1 MMSVSFQLVSLC
13 LWFISWRLP
22 GLRYSLLYI
31 IQIHKPMT
39 NSVCHHHYTAQIS
52 INVNIDFWRQKK
64 GCVMC
69 VWNSQASAIDVKCC
83 PYEFPVWQFQSFLI
97 ADLQFKF
104 VVASARLQ
112 VVSFRALAFGYFY
125 PKSIIFKHVKQIKV
139 PPPKVLWLLF
149 FDVSLRLSLIQFGS
163 AYHIPE
169 WEHLY
174 IFAQFDPYYHQHTN
188 HLSLFSNRV
197 CTIILYDWIWFKSIW
212 AWAIKSLLKSR
223 Y

>member
-1 MMSVSFQLVSLC
+1 MPPPLHCTDKYQC
-13 LWFISWRLP
+13 QYW
-22 GLRYSLLYI
+22 LLA
-31 IQIHKPMT
+31 
-39 NSVCHHHYTAQIS
+39 S
-52 INVNIDFWRQKK
+52 KK

-139 PPPKVLWLLF
+139 PPPKKF
-149 FDVSLRLSLIQFGS
+149 CDSYFSTSRFDSAWSSLVQLTIFQNENIFISLPSLIL
-163 AYHIPE
+163 IT
-169 WEHLY
+169 
-174 IFAQFDPYYHQHTN
+174 TN
-188 HLSLFSNRV
+188 TP
-197 CTIILYDWIWFKSIW
+197 TISH
-212 AWAIKSLLKSR
+212 SSR
-223 Y
+223 TECAP

>member
-1 MMSVSFQLVSLC
+1 MPPPLHCTDKYQC
-13 LWFISWRLP
+13 QYW
-22 GLRYSLLYI
+22 LLA
-31 IQIHKPMT
+31 
-39 NSVCHHHYTAQIS
+39 S
-52 INVNIDFWRQKK
+52 KK

-149 FDVSLRLSLIQFGS
+149 FRRLASTQLDPVWFSLPYSRMRTSL
-163 AYHIPE
+163 YLCPV
-169 WEHLY
+169 W
-174 IFAQFDPYYHQHTN
+174 
-188 HLSLFSNRV
+188 
-197 CTIILYDWIWFKSIW
+197 
-212 AWAIKSLLKSR
+212 SLLPPTHQPSLTLLEQSVHHNFIR
-223 Y
+223 LDLI